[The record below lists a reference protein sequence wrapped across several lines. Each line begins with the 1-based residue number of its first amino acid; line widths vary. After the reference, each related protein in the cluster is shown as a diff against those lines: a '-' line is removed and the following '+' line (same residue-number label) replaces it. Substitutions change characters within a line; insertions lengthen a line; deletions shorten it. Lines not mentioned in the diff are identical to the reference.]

1 MKRFFLSVLT
11 ALLAVGA
18 WADGQQ
24 VVKAVRLLNQQT
36 VEVVYAD
43 GRSMTI
49 DFYGPNI
56 FRLFRDDQGGLI
68 RDPQATPPAE
78 ILVSNARRK
87 LSQPL
92 QVGEEATSFLVQSKA
107 ASGDGVSISINK
119 STGLL
124 SIGRVGRSEPVV
136 EQTSPL
142 EFKNGGY
149 DLHLSM
155 KPDEYYFG
163 SCILPMRCAG

>member
-1 MKRFFLSVLT
+1 MKRFFLSLLT

-68 RDPQATPPAE
+68 RNPQATH
-78 ILVSNARRK
+78 LQRF
-87 LSQPL
+87 LSRMP
-92 QVGEEATSFLVQSKA
+92 
-107 ASGDGVSISINK
+107 GVN
-119 STGLL
+119 
-124 SIGRVGRSEPVV
+124 
-136 EQTSPL
+136 
-142 EFKNGGY
+142 
-149 DLHLSM
+149 
-155 KPDEYYFG
+155 
-163 SCILPMRCAG
+163 